1 MTRYVVIGAGA
12 VGATTA
18 AQLHLAGGEVVLV
31 ARGAHLA
38 ALRETGL
45 RYIHPDGA
53 TTVRLPVIGDPDEL
67 KLRPDDLLVLATKT
81 QDADAALAAWAW
93 QPVGDAVAAT
103 ELPVLTVQNGL
114 DSERSALRR
123 FTTVFGAVSWSPASH
138 VVPGEVVSPAAPVA
152 GVFWAGRYPSGTDP
166 RLAGVAA
173 DFAAAH
179 LSLEVVVDV
188 VPFKAGKLVSILPN
202 ALDAL
207 YAPSPLRDRAADL
220 LRAEAR
226 DVLAGAGIRVADL
239 VGEST
244 QDLSGFVPRPI
255 PGHERGGGST
265 WQSLVR
271 GATVESEFLNGEIVL
286 LARLHGREASANAAV
301 LARIARAAAE
311 RTPARSLTD
320 EDLLATLP
328 ELARAEPVS

>member
-18 AQLHLAGGEVVLV
+18 AQLHLAGREVVLV
-31 ARGAHLA
+31 ARGTHLA

-45 RYIHPDGA
+45 RYIRPDVI
-53 TTVRLPVIGDPDEL
+53 TTLRLPVIGDPSEAR
-67 KLRPDDLLVLATKT
+67 LRPDDLLVLATKT
-81 QDADAALAAWAW
+81 QDADAALATWAW
-93 QPVGDAVAAT
+93 QPVGNGVAAT

-123 FTTVFGAVSWSPASH
+123 FATVFGAVSWSPSSH
-138 VVPGEVVSPAAPVA
+138 VAPGEVVSPAAPVA
-152 GVFWAGRYPSGTDP
+152 GVFWAGRYPSGTDR
-166 RLAGVAA
+166 RLDEVAA

-179 LSLEVVVDV
+179 LSLEVVPDV
-188 VPFKAGKLVSILPN
+188 VAFKAGKLVSILPN

-207 YAPSPLRDRAADL
+207 YPPSPLRDHAAEI
-220 LRAEAR
+220 LRTEAVE
-226 DVLAGAGIRVADL
+226 VLKAAGIRVADL

-244 QDLSGFVPRPI
+244 QDLTGFVPRPI

-265 WQSLVR
+265 WQSMVR

-286 LARLHGREASANAAV
+286 LARLHDREAPANAAV
-301 LARIARAAAE
+301 QARIARAAAE
-311 RTPARSLTD
+311 RTPPRSLTD
-320 EDLLATLP
+320 DDLLATLP
-328 ELARAEPVS
+328 TAFVH

>member
-18 AQLHLAGGEVVLV
+18 AQLHLAGREVVLA

-45 RYIHPDGA
+45 RYVRPEGI
-53 TTVRLPVIGDPDEL
+53 TTLRLPVIGDPGEV

-81 QDADAALAAWAW
+81 QNADAALAAWAW
-93 QPVGDAVAAT
+93 QPVGAGVAAT

-123 FTTVFGAVSWSPASH
+123 FATVFGAVSWSPASH

-152 GVFWAGRYPSGTDP
+152 GVFWAGRHPSGVDI
-166 RLAGVAA
+166 RLDEVAT
-173 DFAAAH
+173 DFAAAD
-179 LSLEVVVDV
+179 LALEVVADI

-207 YAPSPLRDRAADL
+207 YSPSPLRDRAADL

-226 DVLAGAGIRVADL
+226 DVFAAAGIRVADL

-244 QDLSGFVPRPI
+244 QDLTGFVHRPI

-271 GATVESEFLNGEIVL
+271 GAGVESEFLNGEIVL
-286 LARLHGREASANAAV
+286 HARLNGREAPVNAAV
-301 LARIARAAAE
+301 LARVARAAAE
-311 RTPARSLTD
+311 RTPARSLPD
-320 EDLLATLP
+320 EDLLAALP
-328 ELARAEPVS
+328 NLTIV

>member
-18 AQLHLAGGEVVLV
+18 AQLHLAGREVVLA

-45 RYIHPDGA
+45 RYIRPDG
-53 TTVRLPVIGDPDEL
+53 TTALRLPVVGDPDEV
-67 KLRPDDLLVLATKT
+67 KLRSDDLLVLATKT

-93 QPVGDAVAAT
+93 QPVGAGLAAT

-123 FTTVFGAVSWSPASH
+123 FATVFGAVSWSPASH
-138 VVPGEVVSPAAPVA
+138 VTPGEVISPAAPVA
-152 GVFWAGRYPSGTDP
+152 GVFWAGRYPTGTDD
-166 RLAGVAA
+166 RLAEVAG
-173 DFAAAH
+173 DFAAAG
-179 LSLEVVVDV
+179 LGLEVVPDI

-207 YAPSPLRDRAADL
+207 CPPSPSRDRAAEI
-220 LRAEAR
+220 LRAEAVE
-226 DVLAGAGIRVADL
+226 VLSTAGIRVADL

-244 QDLSGFVPRPI
+244 QDLSGFVSRSI

-286 LARLHGREASANAAV
+286 LARLHGREAPANAAV

-311 RTPARSLTD
+311 RTPPRSLPE
-320 EDLLATLP
+320 EDLAAIL
-328 ELARAEPVS
+328 R

>member
-1 MTRYVVIGAGA
+1 MSVPMPVTRYVVIGAGA

-18 AQLHLAGGEVVLV
+18 AQLHLAGREVVLA

-45 RYIHPDGA
+45 RYIRPDGA
-53 TTVRLPVIGDPDEL
+53 TTLRLPVVGGPDEL

-93 QPVGDAVAAT
+93 QAVGAGLAAT

-123 FTTVFGAVSWSPASH
+123 FATVFGAVSWSPSSH
-138 VVPGEVVSPAAPVA
+138 VAPGEVVSPAAPVV

-166 RLAGVAA
+166 RLDAVAA
-173 DFAAAH
+173 DFAAAG
-179 LSLEVVVDV
+179 LALEIVPDI

-207 YAPSPLRDRAADL
+207 YPPSPLRDRAAEI
-220 LRAEAR
+220 LRAEAV
-226 DVLAGAGIRVADL
+226 DVFATAGIRVADL

-244 QDLSGFVPRPI
+244 QDLSGFVPRSI

-286 LARLHGREASANAAV
+286 LARLHGREAPANAAV

-311 RTPARSLTD
+311 RTPPRSLPD
-320 EDLLATLP
+320 DDLAALL
-328 ELARAEPVS
+328 

>member
-18 AQLHLAGGEVVLV
+18 AQLHLAGREVVLA

-38 ALRETGL
+38 ALRESGL
-45 RYIHPDGA
+45 RYLRPDG
-53 TTVRLPVIGDPDEL
+53 TTTLRLPVVGGPDEI

-93 QPVGDAVAAT
+93 QPVGAGVAAT

-123 FTTVFGAVSWSPASH
+123 FATVFGAVSWSPASH
-138 VVPGEVVSPAAPVA
+138 VAPGEVVSPAAPVA
-152 GVFWAGRYPSGTDP
+152 EVFWAGRYPSGTDS
-166 RLAGVAA
+166 RLDEVAA
-173 DFAAAH
+173 DFADAGLA
-179 LSLEVVVDV
+179 LEVVDDI
-188 VPFKAGKLVSILPN
+188 VPFKAGKLVSILSN

-207 YAPSPLRDRAADL
+207 YPPSPLRDRAAGL
-220 LRAEAR
+220 LRTEA
-226 DVLAGAGIRVADL
+226 VAVFASAGIRVADL

-244 QDLSGFVPRPI
+244 QDLTGFVPRSI

-286 LARLHGREASANAAV
+286 LARLHGREAPVNAAV
-301 LARIARAAAE
+301 LTRIGRAAAE

-320 EDLLATLP
+320 DDL
-328 ELARAEPVS
+328 RALLGI